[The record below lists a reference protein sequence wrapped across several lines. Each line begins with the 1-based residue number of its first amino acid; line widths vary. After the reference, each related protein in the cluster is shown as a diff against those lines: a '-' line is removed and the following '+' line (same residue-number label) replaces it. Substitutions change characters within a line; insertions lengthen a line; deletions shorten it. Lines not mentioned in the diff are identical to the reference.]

1 MDLVDATGH
10 CIWKEKDTIDTTEL
24 TFNLSP
30 SVWVSFCL
38 SDPAKSTRLSRE
50 DRMLTT
56 SLFFSM
62 DSTVIVKTAWDLE
75 DSLFMEVDATRRFLQ
90 PVVNT

>member
-1 MDLVDATGH
+1 MDLVDGIGQY
-10 CIWKEKDTIDTTEL
+10 IWKEKDATDITEL

-50 DRMLTT
+50 DRMLTI

-62 DSTVIVKTAWDLE
+62 DSTVIVKTACDLE
-75 DSLFMEVDATRRFLQ
+75 DSLFIEVDATRRFLQ
-90 PVVNT
+90 PIVNT